1 MCLYN
6 VEHNFQESRK
16 GASNA
21 ELITLIES
29 NNIKRTI
36 SVERGAKNDIHKK
49 IHCNFASF
57 VLAFTALSSTAFA
70 SNGIASKGKRIPY
83 SELPEGYKSV
93 ISSDA
98 IIYQQTDGSYDIY
111 QSSPVLKQTGAKA
124 SQRYAP
130 KGGSYSDL
138 KNGWI
143 TSLTC
148 VVYQTYLPR
157 NNVNIWISEQVPDIR
172 SYIIDKI
179 SSMGTGAIVKYISE
193 KWGYAFLAS
202 AVVEIANGAKFV
214 LSWLNFNQVD
224 TASNHGQNGILIE
237 YLTNIGSGNARV
249 YSAWTSSY
257 VPMEPY
263 GGSATWH
270 AEDYYVMP

>member
-1 MCLYN
+1 MT
-6 VEHNFQESRK
+6 F
-16 GASNA
+16 
-21 ELITLIES
+21 T
-29 NNIKRTI
+29 KRFI
-36 SVERGAKNDIHKK
+36 AILLS
-49 IHCNFASF
+49 FA
-57 VLAFTALSSTAFA
+57 LAFTALSSTAFA

-202 AVVEIANGAKFV
+202 AVVEIANGTKFV